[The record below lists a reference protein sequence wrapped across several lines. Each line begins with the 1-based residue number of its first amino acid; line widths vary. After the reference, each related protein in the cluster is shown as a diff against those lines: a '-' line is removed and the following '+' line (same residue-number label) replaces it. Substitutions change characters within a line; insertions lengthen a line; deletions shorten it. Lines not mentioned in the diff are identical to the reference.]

1 MANPDA
7 KVINRDHLYDLGVKL
22 NRAAQDMISNYDNI
36 RRLTKQISE
45 EWGDVQAARMLE
57 LLNQNAKSINQ
68 LADKVNN
75 LGNVTRQYVTGL
87 GDAAA
92 KANKG
97 MQF

>member
-7 KVINRDHLYDLGVKL
+7 KVLNRDRLYGLGVKL

-75 LGNVTRQYVTGL
+75 LGNVTRQYVNGL

>member
-1 MANPDA
+1 MANSDT
-7 KVINRDHLYDLGVKL
+7 KVRKLDRLYGLGVKL

-45 EWGDVQAARMLE
+45 EWGDVQADRMLE